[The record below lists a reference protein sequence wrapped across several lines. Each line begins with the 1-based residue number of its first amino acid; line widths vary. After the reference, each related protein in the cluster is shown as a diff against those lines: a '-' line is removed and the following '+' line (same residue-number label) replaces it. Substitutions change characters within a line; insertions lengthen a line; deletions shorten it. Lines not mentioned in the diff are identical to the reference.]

1 MKKNSDKEFS
11 QDEIGRII
19 EMAWEDRTPFE
30 AIESNFQITESEVID
45 IMRREIKKSSFKVW
59 RKRVNGKNQASC
71 PSRQLCHKVSLS
83 YAEFKILN
91 SLVN

>member
-30 AIESNFQITESEVID
+30 AIESNFQITESEVIE
-45 IMRREIKKSSFKVW
+45 IMRREIKKSSFRVW
-59 RKRVNGKNQASC
+59 RKRVNGKKTKHLALRDSSVIRFRC
-71 PSRQLCHKVSLS
+71 PTQNSR
-83 YAEFKILN
+83 Y
-91 SLVN
+91 

>member
-30 AIESNFQITESEVID
+30 AIESNFQITES
-45 IMRREIKKSSFKVW
+45 
-59 RKRVNGKNQASC
+59 
-71 PSRQLCHKVSLS
+71 
-83 YAEFKILN
+83 
-91 SLVN
+91 

>member
-30 AIESNFQITESEVID
+30 AIESNFQITESEVIE
-45 IMRREIKKSSFKVW
+45 IMRREIKKSSFRVW
-59 RKRVNGKNQASC
+59 RKRVNGKKTKHLALRDDSVIRFRC
-71 PSRQLCHKVSLS
+71 PTQNSR
-83 YAEFKILN
+83 Y
-91 SLVN
+91 

>member
-59 RKRVNGKNQASC
+59 RKRVNGKKTKHLALRDDSVIRFRC
-71 PSRQLCHKVSLS
+71 PTQNSR
-83 YAEFKILN
+83 Y
-91 SLVN
+91 